1 MPPTLLAFP
10 PALSPELLTYVLSQ
24 SFRPITLIICQPRGK
39 FLSSLQ
45 VSVTPTQ
52 LSLPQDEA
60 QDADTEQRPLN
71 PLLIPTLRQIATSR
85 SIKLVFIPTVSHLR
99 AYLAVFPSPDDAN
112 AELRGFDEKAKE
124 RSLLVVYGLVELHR
138 DTSEWSAQG
147 LGNSIAGLVEAGWR
161 GQREVVVIE
170 ERKFDQDDILE
181 LEALAMQEEEM
192 RRRDTSKVWEQRVP
206 MLNGSVK
213 RAGMESEDGGW
224 SGRTVEVGR
233 ILGRW
238 FRFEKGKVGVQP

>member
-1 MPPTLLAFP
+1 MPPTPLAFP
-10 PALSPELLTYVLSQ
+10 PALPSELLTYVLSQ
-24 SFRPITLIICQPRGK
+24 YARPVTLIICQPRAK

-45 VSVTPTQ
+45 VFVTSTQ
-52 LSLPQDEA
+52 PSLPQDDEVP
-60 QDADTEQRPLN
+60 DAYSEQQPPH

-99 AYLAVFPSPDDAN
+99 AYLAVFPSSDDAN
-112 AELRGFDEKAKE
+112 AGLSGFTENTKE

-170 ERKFDQDDILE
+170 ERKIDLDDDLE
-181 LEALAMQEEEM
+181 LGDLGIENEEG
-192 RRRDTSKVWEQRVP
+192 RRRDSSKVWEQRVP

-238 FRFEKGKVGVQP
+238 FRFEEGQVGAQ